1 MVIHLR
7 GFLRI
12 LVVSNTEFK
21 YDLGV
26 VGLGYVGLPLAV
38 ESATSSLNVLGFD
51 INSERVEMINNG
63 HSPIED
69 ISNEELSQSLKNFH
83 SITESKELSQ
93 CRNIVISVP
102 TPLTD
107 YQPDLSYVINA
118 AKTVGENLVKNQVVI
133 LESTTYPGTTVEVLI
148 PNLEKMSGLKAGED
162 FFVGYS
168 PERIDPGNK
177 VWKFKNTPKVIS
189 GINNVSTEKIQSF
202 YESIIDETVLVKGTK
217 EAEMVKLLENTYR
230 HVNIA
235 LINELAI
242 LCKML
247 DIDIWE
253 VVNAAKTKPFGF
265 ESFKPGPGVG
275 GHCIPVD
282 PEYLS
287 FKTRQIGKPVRFVE
301 LAQEIN
307 NSMPLYVVNQVNE
320 ILNKNKIILNSS
332 KILLMGVAYKKDI
345 SDMRES
351 PAIDIVEL
359 LLDKEVDISYY
370 DPYVEEFKVSGHI
383 INREVDTN
391 SFEDY
396 DMLLVLTPHSNFA
409 QLDFNNLKTIIF
421 DTTGSDFIKSTE
433 RI

>member
-1 MVIHLR
+1 M
-7 GFLRI
+7 
-12 LVVSNTEFK
+12 SDDFK
-21 YDLGV
+21 YELGV

-38 ESATSSLNVLGFD
+38 EASLQGLNVIGYD
-51 INSERVEMINNG
+51 INSGRVEMINKG
-63 HSPIED
+63 LSPIED
-69 ISNEELSQSLKNFH
+69 ISTEELTDALKNFH
-83 SITESKELSQ
+83 STIDSKELSE
-93 CRNIVISVP
+93 CKNIVISVP

-107 YQPDLSYVINA
+107 YQPDLSYVIDA
-118 AKTVGENLVKNQVVI
+118 AKTVGKNLVSNQVIV
-133 LESTTYPGTTVEVLI
+133 LESTTYPGTTLEVLI
-148 PNLEKMSGLKAGED
+148 PNLEEQSGLIAGKD

-189 GINNVSTEKIQSF
+189 GINVDSTKKIKEF
-202 YESIIDETVLVKGTK
+202 YESIIDETVVVNGTK

-235 LINELAI
+235 LINELAM
-242 LCKML
+242 LCEML

-307 NSMPLYVVNQVNE
+307 NSMPTYVVNRVSD
-320 ILNKNKIILNSS
+320 LLNSKDKILRNS
-332 KILLMGVAYKKDI
+332 KILLLGVAYKKDI

-351 PAIDIVEL
+351 PAVDIAQL
-359 LLDKEVDISYY
+359 LLNKNVKVSFY
-370 DPYVEEFKVSGHI
+370 DPFVQEFSVSGDS
-383 INREVDTN
+383 INKETDEKAFN
-391 SFEDY
+391 NY
-396 DMLLVLTPHSNFA
+396 DMILVLTPHTKFKEINFSN
-409 QLDFNNLKTIIF
+409 LETIIF
-421 DTTGSDFIKSTE
+421 DSTGSDFIKSTE

>member
-1 MVIHLR
+1 MTTN
-7 GFLRI
+7 
-12 LVVSNTEFK
+12 SEFE

-38 ESATSSLNVLGFD
+38 EASIQGLSVIGYD

-63 HSPIED
+63 ISPIED
-69 ISNEELSQSLKNFH
+69 ISNDELSNALEKFFSTLDGKLL
-83 SITESKELSQ
+83 SKCQ
-93 CRNIVISVP
+93 NIVISVP

-107 YQPDLSYVINA
+107 YQPDLSYVISA
-118 AKTVGENLVKNQVVI
+118 AKTVGDNLVKNQVVI
-133 LESTTYPGTTVEVLI
+133 LESTTYPGTTIEVLI
-148 PNLEKMSGLKAGED
+148 PNLESTSKLKAGED

-189 GINNVSTEKIQSF
+189 GINDISTDKIQSF
-202 YESIIDETVLVKGTK
+202 YESIIETTVLVKGTK

-235 LINELAI
+235 LINELAM

-307 NSMPLYVVNQVNE
+307 NSMPAYVVGQISE
-320 ILNKNKIILNSS
+320 ILNKNGKLLNNS

-351 PAIDIVEL
+351 PAIDVTEL
-359 LLDKEVDISYY
+359 LLEKKVDVSYFDPFVKEFSVFGK
-370 DPYVEEFKVSGHI
+370 E
-383 INREVDTN
+383 INKEDEIN
-391 SFEDY
+391 SFDNY
-396 DMLLVLTPHSNFA
+396 DMLLVLTPHSNFSDI
-409 QLDFNNLKTIIF
+409 DFSKLKTIIF
-421 DTTGSDFIKSTE
+421 DTTGSDFIQSTE

>member
-1 MVIHLR
+1 MVD
-7 GFLRI
+7 
-12 LVVSNTEFK
+12 NTEFI

-38 ESATSSLNVLGFD
+38 EAANCGLNVLGYD
-51 INSERVEMINNG
+51 INSERVQLINEGN
-63 HSPIED
+63 SPIED
-69 ISNEELSQSLKNFH
+69 ISNEELSKSQQNLH
-83 SITESKELSQ
+83 VTTENKELSN
-93 CRNIVISVP
+93 CNNIVISVP

-133 LESTTYPGTTVEVLI
+133 LESTTYPGTTIEVLI
-148 PNLEKMSGLKAGED
+148 PNLENISGMKAGDD

-168 PERIDPGNK
+168 PERIDPGNE

-189 GINNVSTEKIQSF
+189 GINDISTQKIQSF

-235 LINELAI
+235 LINELAM

-307 NSMPLYVVNQVNE
+307 NSMPLYVVNQVSE
-320 ILNKNKIILNSS
+320 ILNNNKMILNNS

-351 PAIDIVEL
+351 PAIDIAEL
-359 LLDKEVDISYY
+359 LLDKDVDVSYY
-370 DPYVEEFKVSGHI
+370 DPYVEEFKVSDYKV
-383 INREVDTN
+383 NREVDTN

-409 QLDFNNLKTIIF
+409 KLDFNNLKTIIF

>member
-1 MVIHLR
+1 MVD
-7 GFLRI
+7 
-12 LVVSNTEFK
+12 NTEFI

-38 ESATSSLNVLGFD
+38 EAANCGLNVLGYD
-51 INSERVEMINNG
+51 INSERVQLINEGN
-63 HSPIED
+63 SPIED
-69 ISNEELSQSLKNFH
+69 ISNEELSKSQQNLH
-83 SITESKELSQ
+83 VTTENKELSN
-93 CRNIVISVP
+93 CNNIVISVP

-118 AKTVGENLVKNQVVI
+118 AKTVGENLVQNQVVI
-133 LESTTYPGTTVEVLI
+133 LESTTYPGTTIEVLI
-148 PNLEKMSGLKAGED
+148 PNLEKISGMKAGDD

-168 PERIDPGNK
+168 PERIDPGNE

-189 GINNVSTEKIQSF
+189 GINEVSTQKIHSF
-202 YESIIDETVLVKGTK
+202 YKSIIDETVLVKGTK

-235 LINELAI
+235 LINELAM

-247 DIDIWE
+247 GIDIWE

-307 NSMPLYVVNQVNE
+307 NSMPSYVVSQVNE
-320 ILNKNKIILNSS
+320 ILNNNKLILNNS
-332 KILLMGVAYKKDI
+332 KILLLGVAYKKDI

-351 PAIDIVEL
+351 PAIDIAEL
-359 LLDKEVDISYY
+359 LLDKNADISYY
-370 DPYVEEFKVSGHI
+370 DPHVEEFKASNQI
-383 INREVDTN
+383 INREINEN
-391 SFEDY
+391 SFDNY
-396 DMLLVLTPHSNFA
+396 DMLLVLTPHSEFTEI
-409 QLDFNNLKTIIF
+409 DFSNLKTIIF

>member
-1 MVIHLR
+1 M
-7 GFLRI
+7 
-12 LVVSNTEFK
+12 SNFN

-38 ESATSSLNVLGFD
+38 VSANSGLNVIGYD
-51 INSERVEMINNG
+51 VSPERVKEINSGV
-63 HSPIED
+63 SPIED
-69 ISNEELSQSLKNFH
+69 ISD
-83 SITESKELSQ
+83 KELSKALNSFNATGDPALLSQ
-93 CRNIVISVP
+93 CQNIVISVP

-107 YQPDLSYVINA
+107 YQPDLSYVESA
-118 AKTVGENLVKNQVVI
+118 AKSVGENLVSNQVII
-133 LESTTYPGTTVEVLI
+133 LESTTYPGTTLEVLV
-148 PNLEKMSGLKAGED
+148 PNLEKFSNLEAGSD

-177 VWKFKNTPKVIS
+177 KWKFKNTPKVIS
-189 GINNVSTEKIQSF
+189 GINEDSLEKINAF
-202 YESIIDETVLVKGTK
+202 YKKIIDQTVIVKGTR

-235 LINELAI
+235 LINELAM

-265 ESFKPGPGVG
+265 QSFTPGPGVG

-307 NSMPLYVVNQVNE
+307 NSMPAYVVSRVNE
-320 ILNKNKIILNSS
+320 LLNSKDKILRNS
-332 KILLMGVAYKKDI
+332 KILLLGVAYKKDI

-351 PAIDIVEL
+351 PALDILEL
-359 LLDKEVDISYY
+359 LLEKNVEVSFY
-370 DPYVEEFKVSGHI
+370 DPFVNELNISGQSI
-383 INREVDTN
+383 KKESSSNN
-391 SFEDY
+391 FENY
-396 DMLLVLTPHSNFA
+396 DMLLVLTPHSEFSEINFDSL
-409 QLDFNNLKTIIF
+409 QNIVF
-421 DTTGSDFIKSTE
+421 DTTGSNFIQSTE

>member
-1 MVIHLR
+1 MT
-7 GFLRI
+7 
-12 LVVSNTEFK
+12 NFK

-38 ESATSSLNVLGFD
+38 ESANAGLKVIGYD
-51 INSERVEMINNG
+51 VNSDRVQEIISG
-63 HSPIED
+63 KSPIED
-69 ISNEELSQSLKNFH
+69 ISD
-83 SITESKELSQ
+83 KELSKALNNFDATGDPALLSKCQ
-93 CRNIVISVP
+93 HIVISVP

-107 YQPDLSYVINA
+107 YQPDLSYVESA
-118 AKTVGENLVKNQVVI
+118 AKSVGENLVSNQVII
-133 LESTTYPGTTVEVLI
+133 LESTTYPGTTLEVLV
-148 PNLEKMSGLKAGED
+148 PNLEKYSNLEAGSD

-177 VWKFKNTPKVIS
+177 EWKFKNTPKVIS
-189 GINNVSTEKIQSF
+189 GINEDSLEKINAF
-202 YESIIDETVLVKGTK
+202 YKKIIDQTVIVKGTR

-235 LINELAI
+235 LINELAM

-247 DIDIWE
+247 EIDIWE

-265 ESFKPGPGVG
+265 QSFTPGPGVG

-307 NSMPLYVVNQVNE
+307 NSMPAYVVSRVNE
-320 ILNKNKIILNSS
+320 LLNSKDKILRNS
-332 KILLMGVAYKKDI
+332 KILVLGVAYKKDI

-351 PAIDIVEL
+351 PSLDILEL
-359 LLDKEVDISYY
+359 LLEKNVEVSFY
-370 DPYVEEFKVSGHI
+370 DPFVDELNISGQI
-383 INREVDTN
+383 IKKESSSKN
-391 SFEDY
+391 FENY
-396 DMLLVLTPHSNFA
+396 DMLLVLTPHTEFSEI
-409 QLDFNNLKTIIF
+409 DFDSLQNIIF
-421 DTTGSDFIKSTE
+421 DTTGSNFIESTE

>member
-1 MVIHLR
+1 MVN
-7 GFLRI
+7 
-12 LVVSNTEFK
+12 NTEFI

-38 ESATSSLNVLGFD
+38 EAANCGLKVLGYD
-51 INSERVEMINNG
+51 INPERVQLINDGN
-63 HSPIED
+63 SPIED
-69 ISNEELSQSLKNFH
+69 ISNEELSKSQQNFH
-83 SITESKELSQ
+83 ATTESKELSN
-93 CRNIVISVP
+93 CKNIVISVP

-133 LESTTYPGTTVEVLI
+133 LESTTYPGTTIEVLI
-148 PNLEKMSGLKAGED
+148 PNLENISGMKAGDD

-168 PERIDPGNK
+168 PERIDPGNE

-189 GINNVSTEKIQSF
+189 GINDISTQKIQSF
-202 YESIIDETVLVKGTK
+202 YESIIDKTVLVKGTK

-235 LINELAI
+235 LINELAM

-307 NSMPLYVVNQVNE
+307 NSMPLYVVNQVSE
-320 ILNKNKIILNSS
+320 ILNKNKMILNNS

-351 PAIDIVEL
+351 PAIDIAEL
-359 LLDKEVDISYY
+359 LLDKDVEVSYY
-370 DPYVEEFKVSGHI
+370 DPYVEEFQISDNKV
-383 INREVDTN
+383 NREVDTN
-391 SFEDY
+391 SFEEY
-396 DMLLVLTPHSNFA
+396 DMLLVLTAHSNFA

>member
-1 MVIHLR
+1 M
-7 GFLRI
+7 
-12 LVVSNTEFK
+12 SNFN

-38 ESATSSLNVLGFD
+38 VSANSGLNVIGYD
-51 INSERVEMINNG
+51 VSPERVKEINSGV
-63 HSPIED
+63 SPIED
-69 ISNEELSQSLKNFH
+69 ISD
-83 SITESKELSQ
+83 KELSKALNSFNATGDPALLSQ
-93 CRNIVISVP
+93 CQNIVISVP

-107 YQPDLSYVINA
+107 YQPDLSYVESA
-118 AKTVGENLVKNQVVI
+118 AKSVGENLVSNQVII
-133 LESTTYPGTTVEVLI
+133 LESTTYPGTTLEVLV
-148 PNLEKMSGLKAGED
+148 PNLEKFSNLEAGSD

-177 VWKFKNTPKVIS
+177 KWKFKNTPKVIS
-189 GINNVSTEKIQSF
+189 GINEDSLEKINAF
-202 YESIIDETVLVKGTK
+202 YKKIIDQTVIVKGTR

-235 LINELAI
+235 LINELAM

-265 ESFKPGPGVG
+265 QSFTPGPGVG

-307 NSMPLYVVNQVNE
+307 NSMPAYVVSRVNE
-320 ILNKNKIILNSS
+320 LLNSKDKILRNS
-332 KILLMGVAYKKDI
+332 KILLLGVAYKKDI

-351 PAIDIVEL
+351 PALDILEL
-359 LLDKEVDISYY
+359 LLEKNVEVSFY
-370 DPYVEEFKVSGHI
+370 DPFVNELNIAGQSIKKESSS
-383 INREVDTN
+383 NN
-391 SFEDY
+391 FENY
-396 DMLLVLTPHSNFA
+396 DMLLVLTPHSEFSEINFESL
-409 QLDFNNLKTIIF
+409 QNIVF
-421 DTTGSDFIKSTE
+421 DTTGSNFIQSTE

>member
-1 MVIHLR
+1 M
-7 GFLRI
+7 
-12 LVVSNTEFK
+12 SNFN

-38 ESATSSLNVLGFD
+38 ESANAGLNVIGYD
-51 INSERVEMINNG
+51 VNNDRVTQINNG
-63 HSPIED
+63 KSPIED
-69 ISNEELSQSLKNFH
+69 ISDSELKKALNTFLA
-83 SITESKELSQ
+83 TDDPTVLSTCQ
-93 CRNIVISVP
+93 HIVISVP

-107 YQPDLSYVINA
+107 YQPDLSYVEAA
-118 AKTVGENLVKNQVVI
+118 AKAVGENLVSNQVVI
-133 LESTTYPGTTVEVLI
+133 LESTTYPGTTLEVLV
-148 PNLEKMSGLKAGED
+148 PNLEKYSSLNAGSD

-168 PERIDPGNK
+168 PERIDPGNQE
-177 VWKFKNTPKVIS
+177 WKFKNTPKVIS
-189 GINNVSTEKIQSF
+189 GINDDSLNKINLF
-202 YESIIDETVLVKGTK
+202 YKKIIDETVVVKGTR

-235 LINELAI
+235 LINELAM

-247 DIDIWE
+247 EIDIWE

-265 ESFKPGPGVG
+265 QSFTPGPGVG

-307 NSMPLYVVNQVNE
+307 NSMPAYVVSRVND
-320 ILNKNKIILNSS
+320 LLNSKDKILRNS
-332 KILLMGVAYKKDI
+332 KILVLGVAYKKDI

-351 PAIDIVEL
+351 PALNILEL
-359 LLDKEVDISYY
+359 LLEKHSKVSFY
-370 DPYVEEFKVSGHI
+370 DPFVDELKISGKI
-383 INREVDTN
+383 IKKETTSNNFDK
-391 SFEDY
+391 Y
-396 DMLLVLTPHSNFA
+396 DMLLVLTPHSEFSEINFDSL
-409 QLDFNNLKTIIF
+409 QNIVF
-421 DTTGSDFIKSTE
+421 DTTGSNFIQSTE

>member
-1 MVIHLR
+1 MT
-7 GFLRI
+7 
-12 LVVSNTEFK
+12 SNTEFE

-38 ESATSSLNVLGFD
+38 ESSKQGLKVIGYD
-51 INSERVEMINNG
+51 INPERVEMVNNG
-63 HSPIED
+63 ISPIED
-69 ISNEELSQSLKNFH
+69 ILNDELSNALNNFH
-83 SITESKELSQ
+83 STLDSELLSKCQ
-93 CRNIVISVP
+93 NIVISVP

-107 YQPDLSYVINA
+107 YQPDLSFVISA
-118 AKTVGENLVKNQVVI
+118 AKTVGENLVKNQVII
-133 LESTTYPGTTVEVLI
+133 LESTTYPGTTIEVLI
-148 PNLEKMSGLKAGED
+148 PNLEKTSKLKAGED

-177 VWKFKNTPKVIS
+177 VWKFKNTPKVVS
-189 GINNVSTEKIQSF
+189 GINDISTEKIQSF
-202 YESIIDETVLVKGTK
+202 YESIIENIVLVKGTK

-235 LINELAI
+235 LINELAM

-307 NSMPLYVVNQVNE
+307 NSMPAYVVGQISE
-320 ILNKNKIILNSS
+320 ILNKNGKILNNS
-332 KILLMGVAYKKDI
+332 KILLMGVAYKNDI

-351 PAIDIVEL
+351 PAIDITEL
-359 LLDKEVDISYY
+359 LLDKKVDVSYF
-370 DPYVEEFKVSGHI
+370 DPFVKEFSVLGKT
-383 INREVDTN
+383 INK
-391 SFEDY
+391 EDEINLFDNY
-396 DMLLVLTPHSNFA
+396 DMLLVLTPHSNFSDI
-409 QLDFNNLKTIIF
+409 DFSKIKTIIF
-421 DTTGSDFIKSTE
+421 DTTGSDFIQSTE
-433 RI
+433 RL

>member
-1 MVIHLR
+1 M
-7 GFLRI
+7 
-12 LVVSNTEFK
+12 VSNTEFK

-38 ESATSSLNVLGFD
+38 EAATSSLKVIGFD

-69 ISNEELSQSLKNFH
+69 ISNEELSQSLQNFH
-83 SITESKELSQ
+83 STIDSKDLSQ

-168 PERIDPGNK
+168 PERIDPGNE

-320 ILNKNKIILNSS
+320 ILNKNKTILNSS

-351 PAIDIVEL
+351 PAIDIAEL
-359 LLDKEVDISYY
+359 LLDKDVDISYY
-370 DPYVEEFKVSGHI
+370 DPYVEEFRVSGHI

-421 DTTGSDFIKSTE
+421 DTTGSDFINSTE